1 MKKSAKAAIGLF
13 LSACSVGMIA
23 HAQLDPLPAIPIDR
37 PEGVFHNK
45 AGTGELICVPI
56 PPNPGDDWFRSLAW
70 DQRMFGTRG
79 PCDPDLEYIDEG
91 TWGRTVLL
99 SGVDS
104 AGRRADFRFYV
115 LNETYA
121 WALGSASRIEGRG
134 RAANFDA
141 LLATEVFFRR
151 FCSADAAL
159 GLGAASYEGETAAN
173 HRLSGARADVIS
185 QQVSRVAPRCTT
197 SSTPDVYSVNLGE
210 HAETPD
216 ANTADQRKVVIVLM
230 RNAQEGVNIGE
241 ALKDA
246 VGDQELVDGFALKY
260 YDLLQVSSYQG

>member
-1 MKKSAKAAIGLF
+1 MKYFVMACAGFTLAMSGVCSSAQ
-13 LSACSVGMIA
+13 
-23 HAQLDPLPAIPIDR
+23 AQDAR

-45 AGTGELICVPI
+45 AGTGELICVPV

-151 FCSADAAL
+151 FCSSSAAL
-159 GLGAASYEGETAAN
+159 GLGASSYEGETAAN
-173 HRLSGARADVIS
+173 HRLSGARANVIS
-185 QQVSRVAPRCTT
+185 QQVSRVVPRCTT
-197 SSTPDVYSVNLGE
+197 ASTPDVYAINLGE
-210 HAETPD
+210 HAETPG

-246 VGDQELVDGFALKY
+246 VGDQELVDGFALKN
-260 YDLLQVSSYQG
+260 YDLLQVSPYQG